1 MKKIN
6 LETIVY
12 FLAMALFL
20 KVLLIIKKHSSLR
33 AYFLFWLECHL
44 DIFCIKKLRVKLK
57 TRTPHQHL
65 AIA

>member
-33 AYFLFWLECHL
+33 AYFLFWLECYL
-44 DIFCIKKLRVKLK
+44 GTYCIKRLRIKL
-57 TRTPHQHL
+57 
-65 AIA
+65 